1 MVVQVLEY
9 KAKNKRT
16 KETLLTCL
24 ADLFYSIVTQKRK
37 VAFVDLFSLS
47 VTLDLWRQLFCEGGN
62 DCTEKVHCTAE
73 EREGGVRQL
82 HAAGQHQ
89 LASEKTKEDFIVL
102 DYTKKTIM
110 TKSHIIEEKP
120 LLQDAHEFLI
130 FLINHIN
137 EIIVG
142 EQPAPAKTLGPGQTS
157 RPNESPPTWINDIF
171 QVSSFFALVSKKT
184 GQSTTWINIFV
195 YVVLNEQG
203 TMGNG
208 QWLMTDGCSD

>member
-62 DCTEKVHCTAE
+62 DCTEKVHCKTE

-82 HAAGQHQ
+82 HAAGQKRQ
-89 LASEKTKEDFIVL
+89 RRISLFWITQ
-102 DYTKKTIM
+102 KKTMM
-110 TKSHIIEEKP
+110 TKSHMIE
-120 LLQDAHEFLI
+120 
-130 FLINHIN
+130 
-137 EIIVG
+137 
-142 EQPAPAKTLGPGQTS
+142 
-157 RPNESPPTWINDIF
+157 
-171 QVSSFFALVSKKT
+171 
-184 GQSTTWINIFV
+184 
-195 YVVLNEQG
+195 
-203 TMGNG
+203 
-208 QWLMTDGCSD
+208 